1 MAALPVPVLAPA
13 VFPTPDLHDFKYSDL
28 FKATEDE
35 ISAIAWCQNN
45 GLIAKDKMCA
55 SCGSPTA
62 LRERDTVKNKGFY
75 FRCTLRSCRKEI
87 SVRKD
92 TWFEGSHLRIATII
106 QFVYFWCRD
115 YVIQDELQ
123 FQLGI
128 VGEHT
133 IVDWKNFCR
142 DICLE
147 YFIRNPVVIG
157 GPGQTVEID
166 ECMFVSAQEVQRR
179 TSSERA
185 MGFWR
190 IRRRNES
197 RIHGSSRSQ
206 RCSNST
212 SYHTKVHRTW
222 NYYNLGPLGG
232 IQHNR
237 DTRIPASHR

>member
-1 MAALPVPVLAPA
+1 MVHVHTLTLVHALRHKHTISSILTSSRLRV
-13 VFPTPDLHDFKYSDL
+13 
-28 FKATEDE
+28 EDE
-35 ISAIAWCQNN
+35 KSAIACCQNN

-62 LRERDTVKNKGFY
+62 LKERDTVKNKGFY
-75 FRCTLRSCRKEI
+75 FRCTLRSCRKD
-87 SVRKD
+87 SVRVRKD
-92 TWFEGSHLRIATII
+92 TWFEGLIYDSYYYSICL
-106 QFVYFWCRD
+106 FWCRD

-166 ECMFVSAQEVQRR
+166 
-179 TSSERA
+179 
-185 MGFWR
+185 GF
-190 IRRRNES
+190 
-197 RIHGSSRSQ
+197 SRSQ
-206 RCSNST
+206 RCSNSSSNHAT
-212 SYHTKVHRTW
+212 VHRTW

-232 IQHNR
+232 IQYNR
-237 DTRIPASHR
+237 N

>member
-1 MAALPVPVLAPA
+1 MKSSCHCDRHFTTMAALPVLVLAPA
-13 VFPTPDLHDFKYSDL
+13 VFLTPDLHDFKYSDL

-62 LRERDTVKNKGFY
+62 LRARDTVKNKGFY

-92 TWFEGSHLRIATII
+92 TCMVWRVSFTIAILLFNLYI
-106 QFVYFWCRD
+106 FGV
-115 YVIQDELQ
+115 VIQDELQ

-147 YFIRNPVVIG
+147 YFI
-157 GPGQTVEID
+157 
-166 ECMFVSAQEVQRR
+166 S
-179 TSSERA
+179 TSS
-185 MGFWR
+185 
-190 IRRRNES
+190 
-197 RIHGSSRSQ
+197 SSF
-206 RCSNST
+206 NFT
-212 SYHTKVHRTW
+212 
-222 NYYNLGPLGG
+222 
-232 IQHNR
+232 
-237 DTRIPASHR
+237 A